1 MDSPVG
7 KIVSIGN
14 GSATVE
20 VERIAAC
27 ARCAAGK
34 GCGAGLLSGSTKAAT
49 LEVSLSSHSQ
59 FSEGD
64 EVTLKL
70 EPAHL
75 LRATILVYGLPLAG
89 MVLGLSAGWLVS
101 RPLADGVAV
110 ACAVAGLAAGFIAG
124 RWQLNR
130 NHCLKQFIPKIEGPA
145 DVAS

>member
-14 GSATVE
+14 DSATVE

-34 GCGAGLLSGSTKAAT
+34 GCGAGLLSGSTKAT
-49 LEVSLSSHSQ
+49 MLEVSLTPNSQ
-59 FSEGD
+59 FSAGD
-64 EVTLKL
+64 EVRLTL

-89 MVLGLSAGWLVS
+89 MVLGLSAGWLIS
-101 RPLADGVAV
+101 RPLTDGVAV

-145 DVAS
+145 GVAS

>member
-7 KIVSIGN
+7 KIVSISN
-14 GSATVE
+14 DSATVE

-34 GCGAGLLSGSTKAAT
+34 GCGAGLLSGSTKAAI
-49 LEVSLSSHSQ
+49 LEVSLSPHSQ
-59 FSEGD
+59 FSAGD
-64 EVTLKL
+64 EVRLKL

-89 MVLGLSAGWLVS
+89 MVLGPSAGWLIS
-101 RPLADGVAV
+101 RPLTDGVAV
-110 ACAVAGLAAGFIAG
+110 AYAAAGLAAGFIAS
-124 RWQLNR
+124 RWLLNR

-145 DVAS
+145 GVAS

>member
-7 KIVSIGN
+7 IIVSIDN

-27 ARCAAGK
+27 ARCASGK
-34 GCGAGLLSGSTKAAT
+34 GCGAGLLSGSTKAAVF
-49 LEVSLSSHSQ
+49 EVSLSPHSH

-64 EVTLKL
+64 EVSLKL

-89 MVLGLSAGWLVS
+89 IVLGVSAGWLIS
-101 RPLADGVAV
+101 RPLTDGVA
-110 ACAVAGLAAGFIAG
+110 AAFAVAGLVAGIIAG
-124 RWQLNR
+124 RRQLNR

-145 DVAS
+145 GVAS